1 MHSNYAIRQSY
12 ARLLREAHPSCVEE
26 EDLDELTLHLKQY
39 IDAQIT
45 KLKPLIATMIDEK
58 FLSVTNSFSHPR
70 NPPSVPALGG
80 IEKVRDD
87 TFTFDCKKTNFKTFE
102 LKLVEKNFDEI
113 TLVNP
118 VPNSLYKIGIH
129 ASKRTAPQRTIKG
142 KITSLNKDVV
152 TVRSNFQDI
161 HVQMNRSYLMLIHVI
176 EVKGKLLALLTVEDY
191 CTDGA
196 LAKYGKKL

>member
-1 MHSNYAIRQSY
+1 MHSNYAIKQSY
-12 ARLLREAHPSCVEE
+12 ARLLREAHPNCVEE
-26 EDLDELTLHLKQY
+26 EDLDELTVHMKQY
-39 IDAQIT
+39 IDTQIA
-45 KLKPLIATMIDEK
+45 KLKPSIVTMIEER
-58 FLSVTNSFSHPR
+58 FSSHP
-70 NPPSVPALGG
+70 PPSIGG
-80 IEKVRDD
+80 LEKVRDD
-87 TFTFDCKKTNFKTFE
+87 TFTFDCKKANFKTFE
-102 LKLVEKNFDEI
+102 LKLVEKDFDKL

-118 VPNSLYKIGIH
+118 VPNSIYKIGIH
-129 ASKRTAPQRTIKG
+129 ASKRTSPRRIIKG
-142 KITSLNKDVV
+142 QITSLNKDVV